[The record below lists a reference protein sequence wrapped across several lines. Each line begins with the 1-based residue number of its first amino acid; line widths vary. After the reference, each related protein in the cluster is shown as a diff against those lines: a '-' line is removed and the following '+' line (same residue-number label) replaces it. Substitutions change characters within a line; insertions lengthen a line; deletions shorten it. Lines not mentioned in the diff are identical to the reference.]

1 MRKFVIALI
10 AAAAALFIPAAAFA
24 GGVGGAGY
32 QQAQVRMPQPA
43 PYPDP
48 DMRMPAPA
56 PGTGVGVKGCW
67 SAKQAL
73 YGQYRLSFCL
83 NRGSDGGYQVDGGK
97 LSCAGDIDWQRY
109 GNQIDIRMNRG
120 RCNRNTDWSRDTIS
134 CTIDAYGA
142 ADGQAMLIPAQVRMP
157 VPNGGGGGG
166 DYVTR
171 LSCVYRPATGPW
183 GPTRFVAKRDD

>member
-1 MRKFVIALI
+1 MRHFLI
-10 AAAAALFIPAAAFA
+10 GLVAAAAALVIPAAAFA
-24 GGVGGAGY
+24 DGVAGAGF

-56 PGTGVGVKGCW
+56 QGAGVKGCW
-67 SAKQAL
+67 RAKQPL

-120 RCNRNTDWSRDTIS
+120 RCNRNTDWSRDNIT
-134 CTIDAYGA
+134 CTIDAYGDA
-142 ADGQAMLIPAQVRMP
+142 GSQAQFIPAQVRMP
-157 VPNGGGGGG
+157 VPNGGGGG
-166 DYVTR
+166 DFVTR
-171 LSCVYRPATGPW
+171 LSCVYRPMTGPW
-183 GPTRFVAKRDD
+183 GPTRFVARRDD